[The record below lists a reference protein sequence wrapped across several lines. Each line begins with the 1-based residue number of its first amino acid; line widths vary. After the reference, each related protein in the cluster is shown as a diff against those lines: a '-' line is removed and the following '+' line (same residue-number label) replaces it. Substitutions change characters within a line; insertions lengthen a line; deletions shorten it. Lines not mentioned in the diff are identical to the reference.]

1 MTKHDINKRE
11 SLKFLAANGLLVAMP
26 AMPAIAA
33 TDLSAL
39 TAIAPILR
47 TGGCVVI
54 LRHAQTVP
62 GIGDPPNFSLSQ
74 CSTQRN
80 LSDDGKAQATRIGQW
95 FKTSNLQPRSI
106 QTSAW
111 CRCKDTAEL
120 AFGRYTELAAL
131 NSTFENR
138 ADQEAQTKALRTRLG
153 YLRANQ
159 FEVWVTHQVNITA
172 LVGEFAGMGEAL
184 VINNKAKVLA
194 RATFAG

>member
-1 MTKHDINKRE
+1 MNKRE
-11 SLKFLAANGLLVAMP
+11 FLRLLAANSVLTTLPTFP
-26 AMPAIAA
+26 ALAA
-33 TDLSAL
+33 SESSA
-39 TAIAPILR
+39 TAALLR
-47 TGGCVVI
+47 TGGCVVL

-62 GIGDPPNFSLSQ
+62 GIGDPPNFELGQ
-74 CSTQRN
+74 CNTQRN
-80 LSDDGKAQATRIGQW
+80 LSEEGKEQAKRIGQW
-95 FKTSNLQPRSI
+95 FKTNNLQPRSI

-120 AFGRYTELAAL
+120 AFGKYTELPAL
-131 NSTFENR
+131 NSTFDNR

-172 LVGEFAGMGEAL
+172 LTGEFTGMGEAL

-194 RATFAG
+194 RVMFTG